1 MSMKRSEIAFGIL
14 KAPLD
19 FSLTLLGFYWG
30 YQLRTKGDFIPRVQL
45 PLNLDT
51 FPPLE
56 EYLQLSILFAIF
68 LVLVYGFGGLYKLKN
83 TDSFFHE
90 LRRILTHSGIWLLM
104 IMSYFFVVHEVF
116 FSRLVLGFSV
126 IITMGSILLARILLK
141 ELQNQLLRT
150 GIGRQRVLLI
160 GSNKITFKIA
170 KKLEKDPHYKVV
182 GYLTKGPNKVGGL
195 KRLGTLN
202 DIGRI
207 ARKHQI
213 DEIIQTS
220 QEFTELQDHDILEFC
235 QENHLDYRF
244 VPDILAVE
252 RSNIEI
258 IPLAGFPLIHLK
270 PTRLDGWGK
279 VAKRVSDFILAFIAL
294 IILSPL
300 LLMIAIGIKIDSKG
314 PILFCRLADGS
325 PANRIGQEGN
335 AFQFYKFRTMRDK
348 THHLRYTEL
357 ADKNHR
363 KGSPLVK
370 IKDDPRITQF
380 GRFLRKTSLDELP
393 QLWNVI
399 KGEMSIVGPRPHLPE
414 EVAKYEKH
422 HKFLLTIKPGI
433 TGLSQISGRSDL
445 DFEEE
450 VRLDSYY
457 IKHWSLW
464 LDFRILVKTFLVVFS
479 GKSAD

>member
-1 MSMKRSEIAFGIL
+1 MSMKRSEIAFGLL

-19 FSLTLLGFYWG
+19 FGLTVLGFYWG
-30 YQLRTKGDFIPRVQL
+30 YHLRTQGDFIPRVQL

-51 FPPLE
+51 FPPLN
-56 EYLQLSILFAIF
+56 EYMELSLLFAGFLF
-68 LVLVYGFGGLYKLKN
+68 LVFALNGVYKLKS
-83 TDSFFHE
+83 TMSFFHE
-90 LRRILTHSGIWLLM
+90 LRRVLGASTVWILVL
-104 IMSYFFVVHEVF
+104 MSYFFVVHEVF

-126 IITMGSILLARILLK
+126 IITIGLLIVSRLFLREIQRILLRA
-141 ELQNQLLRT
+141 N
-150 GIGRQRVLLI
+150 IGRQRVLLI
-160 GSNKITFKIA
+160 GSNKITSSLA
-170 KKLEKDPHYKVV
+170 KTLQKDPYYKLV
-182 GYLTKGPNKVGGL
+182 GYLTNDSESIKGL
-195 KRLGTLN
+195 KRLGSLS
-202 DIGRI
+202 DLGRI
-207 ARKHQI
+207 TRKYRV

-220 QEFTELQDHDILEFC
+220 QEFSEIQDHDILEFC

-279 VAKRVSDFILAFIAL
+279 VSKRLMDVWLAGLGL

-300 LLMIAIGIKIDSKG
+300 LLSIAIRIKLDSKG
-314 PILFCRLADGS
+314 PILFCRLPDGS
-325 PANRIGQEGN
+325 PANRTGLAGKE
-335 AFQFYKFRTMRDK
+335 FQFYKFRTMTDNS
-348 THHLRYTEL
+348 HDLRYSEL

-370 IKDDPRITQF
+370 IKDDPRVTKF
-380 GRFLRKTSLDELP
+380 GAFLRRSSLDELP
-393 QLWNVI
+393 QLWNVFR
-399 KGEMSIVGPRPHLPE
+399 GDMSLVGPRPHLPE

-457 IKHWSLW
+457 IKHWSLFQD
-464 LDFRILVKTFLVVFS
+464 LRILLMTVFVVFS